1 MIARVAVCRDADDH
15 ARREPNRRR
24 TRDRRARAT
33 RRTTTRDAL
42 DAGGKRGRT
51 DESRDG
57 RRRDRA
63 RRTGGH
69 DGQGGRWGDAGFREI
84 ARREGVG
91 RCVRDPRVADEGR
104 GARAVGA
111 ERKVWG
117 DAVPRERVHE
127 LGGDD
132 QRSMRG
138 ALASRVVR
146 WGLCV
151 ENRDGG
157 TRTRARGGERETG
170 RETGRETRARDASAG
185 NISSRA
191 RERARR
197 G

>member
-1 MIARVAVCRDADDH
+1 MGTATPTTMRAVNRIADG
-15 ARREPNRRR
+15 
-24 TRDRRARAT
+24 RAI
-33 RRTTTRDAL
+33 

-91 RCVRDPRVADEGR
+91 
-104 GARAVGA
+104 A

-132 QRSMRG
+132 QRSMRDG
-138 ALASRVVR
+138 WFRSRR
-146 WGLCV
+146 H
-151 ENRDGG
+151 E
-157 TRTRARGGERETG
+157 
-170 RETGRETRARDASAG
+170 
-185 NISSRA
+185 
-191 RERARR
+191 
-197 G
+197 